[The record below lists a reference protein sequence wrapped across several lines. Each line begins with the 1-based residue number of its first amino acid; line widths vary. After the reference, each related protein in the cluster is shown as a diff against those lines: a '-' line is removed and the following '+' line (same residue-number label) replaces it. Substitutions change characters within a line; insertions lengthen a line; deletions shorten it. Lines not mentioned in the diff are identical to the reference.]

1 VDLGGAMRLS
11 SDSLRLAYS
20 TLVGPILWLVHFV
33 LVYAFTEFGCR
44 AISNN
49 IFNVTPENI
58 RIATIVITIP
68 VLILVAMGGLMAFGG
83 MRRLNTS
90 QDTEN
95 DRERF
100 LTMTALMLS
109 SLFLFIIVM
118 TILPSFVM
126 NVCDKAT

>member
-20 TLVGPILWLVHFV
+20 TLVGPILWFLHFV

-44 AISNN
+44 SISNN
-49 IFNVTPENI
+49 IFNFTPENI

-68 VLILVAMGGLMAFGG
+68 VLILVAMGGLMACGG

>member
-20 TLVGPILWLVHFV
+20 TLVGPILWFLHFV

-44 AISNN
+44 SISNN
-49 IFNVTPENI
+49 IFNFTPENI